1 MANNINT
8 VKSNAAIIAKVAAGM
23 LVDNLQFAKSISKA
37 DESDYNGKNGY
48 SAGDTIQISKPAR
61 FIPTNNF
68 NITSSIQDIVEEK
81 VPLTLDIL
89 STVGV
94 SLDSQELASTIN
106 IKSIANRV
114 IKPAVAAI
122 AQDVEKTMLQRA
134 INSTYNIVGNVGNG
148 SATVFDTDFMLSAS
162 QKQQEFLMPM
172 DGDNWALLSP
182 AARRSAVNARK
193 GLFNKSEE
201 ISKQYKS
208 GYMGEADGYEYM
220 SNNLI
225 PRITHGTAAGAITVT
240 TTSVNGATT
249 IALTGTGTQTLVAG
263 QVFTIANVNAVH
275 PQTKVDLGYAQQFV
289 VTANNTAVGG
299 AYTGV
304 AISPT
309 IYDATTG
316 KSLQN
321 VTALPVSG
329 ATVTLVGTASTSYAQ
344 SLAFHTDAYRMV
356 SVPLIL
362 PDAVEFAV
370 QETYKGVSV
379 AIVRAFDV
387 LQRRMIT
394 RIDFLG
400 GFAAVRPE
408 WAVRLGS

>member
-8 VKSNAAIIAKVAAGM
+8 VKSNAAIIAKIAAGM

-37 DESDYNGKNGY
+37 DASDYNGKNGY
-48 SAGDTIQISKPAR
+48 SAGDTIYISKPAR
-61 FIPTNNF
+61 FTPQNTF
-68 NITSSIQDIVEEK
+68 DITSTIQDIVEEK
-81 VPLTLDIL
+81 TPLVLDIL

-106 IKSIANRV
+106 IKSISERV

-122 AQDVEKTMLQRA
+122 AQDVEKTMLSRA
-134 INSTYNIVGNVGNG
+134 VLGTYNLVGNVGNG

-172 DGDNWALLSP
+172 NGENWALLSP

-193 GLFNKSEE
+193 GLFQSS
-201 ISKQYKS
+201 SKIAEQYLS
-208 GYMGEADGYEYM
+208 GYMGEADGYEYL
-220 SNNLI
+220 SNNLM
-225 PRITHGTAAGAITVT
+225 PRLTTGTATGTITVT

-249 IALTGTGTQTLVAG
+249 IALTGTGSQTLTAG
-263 QVFTIANVNAVH
+263 QVFTVAGTNAVH
-275 PQTKVDLGYAQQFV
+275 PQTKVDLGYPQQFV
-289 VTANNTAVGG
+289 VTANNTASSG
-299 AYTGV
+299 AFTGV

-316 KSLQN
+316 KTLQN
-321 VTALPVSG
+321 VTALPTSTSV
-329 ATVTLVGTASTSYAQ
+329 VTLVGTASTAYTQ
-344 SLAFHTDAYRMV
+344 SLAFHEDAFRMV

-370 QETYKGVSV
+370 QETYKGVTV

-387 LQRRMIT
+387 LKRRMIT

-400 GFAAVRPE
+400 GLSLVRPE